1 METGKRVQGPSV
13 LCLKITREPTIIS
26 NKKKFYF
33 QNVIYYAIF
42 LLSKTL
48 KSLPLKSEIRQTCPW
63 AHSTPRVLANQL
75 SGGKKKVGIYKG
87 KKKSLF
93 ESDMTANLE
102 YRKTDQKNLSD

>member
-1 METGKRVQGPSV
+1 MWFIMLS
-13 LCLKITREPTIIS
+13 
-26 NKKKFYF
+26 
-33 QNVIYYAIF
+33 IF

-87 KKKSLF
+87 EKKITIWKWYDSQSRIQENWSKESLRLMEF
-93 ESDMTANLE
+93 
-102 YRKTDQKNLSD
+102 RKVTGYKISI

>member
-1 METGKRVQGPSV
+1 MWFIMLS
-13 LCLKITREPTIIS
+13 
-26 NKKKFYF
+26 
-33 QNVIYYAIF
+33 IF